1 MKDKY
6 LVKIWTKTD
15 DPDVDLITENGFITE
30 HFASRFYNKQF
41 DKLDGTEFA
50 IMLKRIG
57 SSTVSRLIVNG
68 TFTISE

>member
-30 HFASRFYNKQF
+30 YFAFRFF
-41 DKLDGTEFA
+41 DKQLDKLAGTEHA
-50 IMLKRIG
+50 IMIKKIG
-57 SSTVSRLIVNG
+57 SSAVSRLIVNG
-68 TFTISE
+68 TFSICE